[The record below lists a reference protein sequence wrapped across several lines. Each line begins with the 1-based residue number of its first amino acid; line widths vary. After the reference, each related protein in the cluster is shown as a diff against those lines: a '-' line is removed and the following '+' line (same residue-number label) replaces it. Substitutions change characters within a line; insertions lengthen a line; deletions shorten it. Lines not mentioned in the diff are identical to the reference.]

1 MYCCLFF
8 QFRYK
13 LGHVSAFWRIYDKFI
28 LFFCWLVQ
36 HGWIYTCSQLSRQQA
51 TSNSTRDGRLASSRV
66 IYSQC
71 LPGWTERKDNVTK
84 YKSRPSRICIKQKET
99 YIYSPGDE
107 TDSVRHVRGP
117 AFAVLKLTG
126 RYTLSACSGQKISS
140 VYQAEEAEATGCRLG
155 WKFIE
160 VCLTFP
166 DRIIALQYAIDF
178 FDVFDEHS

>member
-71 LPGWTERKDNVTK
+71 LPGWTEKKDNVTK
-84 YKSRPSRICIKQKET
+84 DKSRPSRICIKQKET
-99 YIYSPGDE
+99 YILRE
-107 TDSVRHVRGP
+107 TRQIQSVTFEALPLLCWSLQV
-117 AFAVLKLTG
+117 A
-126 RYTLSACSGQKISS
+126 TL
-140 VYQAEEAEATGCRLG
+140 CRL
-155 WKFIE
+155 
-160 VCLTFP
+160 
-166 DRIIALQYAIDF
+166 ALGRRFLQSIKLRKQKRQ
-178 FDVFDEHS
+178 DVD